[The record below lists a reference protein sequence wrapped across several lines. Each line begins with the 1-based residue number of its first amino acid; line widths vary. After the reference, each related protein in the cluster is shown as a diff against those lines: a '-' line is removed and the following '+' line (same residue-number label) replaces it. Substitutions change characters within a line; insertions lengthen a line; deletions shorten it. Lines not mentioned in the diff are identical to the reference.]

1 MLARIRHSGKM
12 CVSGDAFK
20 DQSFGEDV
28 FSGGALKGLAE
39 VLARIRHAGRI
50 CLAAEVLSRMSHA
63 GRTCL
68 AEVLSRASHAERL
81 CLAGVFSRISHDVKM
96 NASGRRER
104 VRQPSGRGCS
114 LKCPFHVDNNDI
126 SLENARFT

>member
-1 MLARIRHSGKM
+1 MFSR
-12 CVSGDAFK
+12 DAFK

-39 VLARIRHAGRI
+39 ELARIRYAGRI

-68 AEVLSRASHAERL
+68 AEVLSRASHAERI

-104 VRQPSGRGCS
+104 VRQPSGRACPSKCS
-114 LKCPFHVDNNDI
+114 FHVDDNGI
-126 SLENARFT
+126 PLEKACSR